1 MNEQLQKALSDLLGK
16 TINGIDTTVN
26 FMQAQLPDV
35 IQQLLV
41 WYVVK
46 GLFVALFGLFLM
58 IPLILLLVKLS
69 KVDIAGA
76 TEDSFWVEHY
86 GQSGNTIGIGCF
98 ASLLASSVAFV
109 LGALFFM
116 FNILEPVQIW
126 IAPKIWLIEY
136 ASSLA
141 K

>member
-76 TEDSFWVEHY
+76 TEDSFWGEPY

-116 FNILEPVQIW
+116 LNILEPVQIW